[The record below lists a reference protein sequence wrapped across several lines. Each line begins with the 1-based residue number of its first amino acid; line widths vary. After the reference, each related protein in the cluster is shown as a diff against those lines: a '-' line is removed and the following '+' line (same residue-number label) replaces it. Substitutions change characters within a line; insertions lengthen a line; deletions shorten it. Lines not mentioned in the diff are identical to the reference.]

1 MHAPW
6 PVTQKKIIFL
16 ACLILV
22 IGLMAMDFINP
33 SLPYIMKDLSTS
45 QGSTKGL
52 VATYILAIGCAQIFY
67 GTFSDNYGR
76 RRAIILAFTIAVVG
90 FILSALS
97 RNIIMLYLARF
108 ITAAGIAGSPV
119 ITRALIADVCHDEPA
134 LKKAFAYFAMSSQL
148 SPALAPILGGL
159 IQEYASWQ
167 FSFLA
172 LAIINLTTVI
182 FLYYV
187 LPESHQ
193 PPMQKKLLREQLEIY
208 TNLLK
213 MRRFMI
219 FCFLSSLIMVFTIG
233 YYSLIPFVL
242 HLMGINAA
250 ENGLMCVPYAGGLTL
265 GAYTLSTILNR
276 FSAEKTF
283 IATICFYLLFFTIF
297 SVISTWYAS
306 IGLIALFGFVIG
318 FICGI
323 SAALTLSLCMQGFQ
337 QNRGAAS
344 AMQAAIRYFFTG
356 AVLLSC
362 NFIEITGLNQLVL
375 IFLGISFV
383 IAILYGIEHY
393 FSSRTTQLVLLKK
406 SKFLV

>member
-1 MHAPW
+1 MP
-6 PVTQKKIIFL
+6 PSCSLTQKRIVFL

-22 IGLMAMDFINP
+22 IGLMAIDFINP
-33 SLPYIMKDLSTS
+33 SLPYIMRDLSIS
-45 QGSTKGL
+45 QGATKGL
-52 VATYILAIGCAQIFY
+52 VATYILAVGCAQIFY

-76 RRAIILAFTIAVVG
+76 RRAIILAFAIAVVG

-97 RNIIMLYLARF
+97 RNITMLYLARF

-134 LKKAFAYFAMSSQL
+134 LKKAFSYFAMSSQL
-148 SPALAPILGGL
+148 SPALAPILGGV

-167 FSFLA
+167 FSFIALA
-172 LAIINLTTVI
+172 LINLATLI
-182 FLYYV
+182 FLYHA

-193 PPMQKKLLREQLEIY
+193 PPMQKKILREQLEIY
-208 TNLLK
+208 TSFLT

-219 FCFLSSLIMVFTIG
+219 FCFLSSLIMVFTMG

-242 HLMGINAA
+242 HPMGINAA

-265 GAYTLSTILNR
+265 GAYTLSTFLHR
-276 FSAEKTF
+276 FSSEKTF
-283 IATICFYLLFFTIF
+283 IATICFYLLFFSAF
-297 SVISTWYAS
+297 SIISIWHTNIWL
-306 IGLIALFGFVIG
+306 IGLFGFVVG

-362 NFIEITGLNQLVL
+362 NFIEITNLNQLAL
-375 IFLGISFV
+375 IFLGVSL
-383 IAILYGIEHY
+383 AITVLYSIEHY
-393 FSSRTTQLVLLKK
+393 FKSRETQIMYSFKEG
-406 SKFLV
+406 